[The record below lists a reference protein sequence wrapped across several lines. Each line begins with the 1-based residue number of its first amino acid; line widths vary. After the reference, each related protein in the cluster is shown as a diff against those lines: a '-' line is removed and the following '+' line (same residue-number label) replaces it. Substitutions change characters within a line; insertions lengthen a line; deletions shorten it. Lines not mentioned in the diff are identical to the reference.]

1 MAVLP
6 SAIKQAVDRWSFEAY
21 VTDTLRVLT
30 ENTAVPAAYYTEGKA
45 GKSMAVRWA
54 ERDKPSPPE
63 EKRTPDEVVADML
76 GKLRG
81 VR

>member
-1 MAVLP
+1 MVLP
-6 SAIKQAVDRWSFEAY
+6 SAIRQAVDRWSFEAY
-21 VTDTLRVLT
+21 VTDALRVLT
-30 ENTAVPAAYYTEGKA
+30 ENTAVPAAYYTEGKE

-54 ERDKPSPPE
+54 ERDKPPLPE